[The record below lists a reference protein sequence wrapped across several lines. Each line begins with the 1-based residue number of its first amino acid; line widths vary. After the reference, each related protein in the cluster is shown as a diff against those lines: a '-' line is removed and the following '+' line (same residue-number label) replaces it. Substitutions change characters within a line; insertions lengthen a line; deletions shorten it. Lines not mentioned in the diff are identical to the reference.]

1 MDVKANQLVSYQRF
15 FVSLR
20 LRVIGFASFHL
31 SRYTK
36 ITVSKTPVLKQTENT
51 GKCLKSQT
59 FLKLA
64 NRALCQ
70 KSVLSQKR
78 PGLFHNFGYRI
89 SLIFLTEKMK
99 ESGKMAARDEF
110 PINLMFGFPAGS

>member
-1 MDVKANQLVSYQRF
+1 M
-15 FVSLR
+15 
-20 LRVIGFASFHL
+20 
-31 SRYTK
+31 
-36 ITVSKTPVLKQTENT
+36 
-51 GKCLKSQT
+51 
-59 FLKLA
+59 
-64 NRALCQ
+64 
-70 KSVLSQKR
+70 SQKR